1 MRIRIFISS
10 VQKELTDERMVL
22 QILLST
28 DPFLSEH
35 CVPVLFEAQPAG
47 LQPDHQAYLESLRA
61 CQVYLGI
68 IWKEY
73 GHQVDGLS
81 ATHHEYRLAKELT
94 LPTLVTIKGGNELR
108 RTAETEAFIQEIKAD
123 GHTYDRFDDIEAL
136 QEKVRAR
143 LIKYIKDTYD
153 LEPTSDQEQSAHQ
166 TIQVASSFERQRL
179 EYVSWD
185 EIDRDIASRI
195 VAKAEDR
202 PVDRLSP
209 QFVRK
214 ALWQRGYLWRNEAN
228 QYFASA
234 AGILLMA
241 HDPSVCFAHCRI
253 QIAAHAG
260 TTRSASP
267 LDHDS
272 IRKPLPA
279 AIDAAV
285 AFIRKNTRHP
295 LRVVGLQRVE
305 VDEYPEAA
313 LREALVNAL
322 AHRDYEDSG
331 RKVTVD
337 IFQNR
342 IEIISPGGLAGNLS
356 LARLRAGTARSR
368 SRNPNIAQGLVFL
381 DRMEERGTGIQR
393 MCDAML
399 DHGLDKPV
407 INIVDD
413 EVVVTLPGPGDDL
426 NRIRVSTQAASGLK
440 PSIEAK
446 LNDRQKAA
454 LEAAILNGSVT
465 SSWVCDKQHV
475 TRETAV
481 QDLSELVDLGLLIRV
496 GKGRGTRYEPNT

>member
-10 VQKELTDERMVL
+10 VQKELTDERMAL

-94 LPTLVTIKGGNELR
+94 LPTLVTIKGGNELK
-108 RTAETEAFIQEIKAD
+108 RTAETEAFIQEIKTD

-143 LIKYIKDTYD
+143 LIKHIKDTYD

-185 EIDRDIASRI
+185 EIDMDIAARI
-195 VAKAEDR
+195 VAKAEDP

-209 QFVRK
+209 EFVRK
-214 ALWQRGYLWRNEAN
+214 ALWQRGYLWRNDAN
-228 QYFASA
+228 QYFATA
-234 AGILLMA
+234 AGVLLMA

-295 LRVVGLQRVE
+295 LRVVGLQRIE

-342 IEIISPGGLAGNLS
+342 IEIISPGGLAGNLT
-356 LARLRAGTARSR
+356 LAKLRAGTARSR

-393 MCDAML
+393 MRDAML

-407 INIVDD
+407 ITIVDE

-426 NRIRVSTQAASGLK
+426 DRIRVSTQAALGLK

-446 LNDRQKAA
+446 LNDRQKS
-454 LEAAILNGSVT
+454 ILAEVVTSGSVT
-465 SSWVCDKQHV
+465 TGWCKKQFGV
-475 TRETAV
+475 VQDTAV
-481 QDLSELVDLGLLIRV
+481 RDLKELVELELIEAR
-496 GKGRGTRYEPNT
+496 GAGRGSHYVLKH

>member
-1 MRIRIFISS
+1 
-10 VQKELTDERMVL
+10 L

-35 CVPVLFEAQPAG
+35 CVPVLFEEQPAG
-47 LQPDHQAYLESLRA
+47 LQPNNQAYLELLRT

-81 ATHHEYRLAKELT
+81 ATHHEYRLARELT
-94 LPTLVTIKGGNELR
+94 LPTLVTIKGANDLTR
-108 RTAETEAFIQEIKAD
+108 AAETEAFIQEIKAD
-123 GHTYDRFDDIEAL
+123 GHTYERFNDIEAL

-143 LIKYIKDTYD
+143 LIKHFKDTYD
-153 LEPTSDQEQSAHQ
+153 LEPTSDQEQSARQ

-179 EYVSWD
+179 EYVTWD
-185 EIDRDIASRI
+185 EVNMDIAARM
-195 VAKAEDR
+195 VARAEEQSIDS
-202 PVDRLSP
+202 LSP
-209 QFVRK
+209 DSIRRS
-214 ALWQRGYLWRNEAN
+214 LWQRGYLWRDEAN
-228 QYFASA
+228 QYFATA

-260 TTRSASP
+260 TVRSTNP

-272 IRKPLPA
+272 IRKPLPD

-295 LRVVGLQRVE
+295 LRVVGLQRIE

-337 IFQNR
+337 IFQDR
-342 IEIISPGGLAGNLS
+342 IEIISPGGLAGNLT
-356 LARLRAGTARSR
+356 LAKLRAGTARSR
-368 SRNPNIAQGLVFL
+368 SRNPNTAQGLVFL
-381 DRMEERGTGIQR
+381 GRMEERGTGIQR
-393 MCDAML
+393 MRDAML
-399 DHGLDKPV
+399 DHGLESPV
-407 INIVDD
+407 ISIVDD
-413 EVVVTLPGPGDDL
+413 EVVVSLPGPGDNLD
-426 NRIRVSTQAASGLK
+426 RIRVSTQAASGLK

-454 LEAAILNGSVT
+454 LEEAILSGSVT
-465 SSWVCDKQHV
+465 SGWVCDKQHV

-481 QDLSELVDLGLLIRV
+481 QDLTGLVEFGLLVRV
-496 GKGRGTRYEPNT
+496 GKGRGTRYEPTT

>member
-1 MRIRIFISS
+1 MRIRVFISS
-10 VQKELTDERMVL
+10 VQKELTDERMSL

-35 CVPVLFEAQPAG
+35 CVPVLFEEQPAG
-47 LQPDHQAYLESLRA
+47 LQPDNRAYLELLRT

-81 ATHHEYRLAKELT
+81 ATHHEYRLAKELA
-94 LPTLVTIKGGNELR
+94 LPTLVTIKGNNDLAR
-108 RTAETEAFIQEIKAD
+108 ADETESFIQEIKDD
-123 GHTYDRFDDIEAL
+123 GHTYDRFNDTEAL

-143 LIKYIKDTYD
+143 LIRHIKDTYD

-179 EYVSWD
+179 EFVPWD
-185 EIDRDIASRI
+185 ELDMTIANRI
-195 VAKAEDR
+195 VAKSEEQS
-202 PVDRLSP
+202 VDTLSP
-209 QFVRK
+209 ESVRR
-214 ALWQRGYLWRNEAN
+214 ALWQRGYLWRNDAD
-228 QYFASA
+228 QYFATA
-234 AGILLMA
+234 AGILLMS

-260 TTRSASP
+260 IARSASP
-267 LDHDS
+267 LDHAT
-272 IRKPLPA
+272 IRKPLPD

-285 AFIRKNTRHP
+285 TFIRKNTRHP

-305 VDEYPEAA
+305 VDEYPESA

-337 IFQNR
+337 VFQDR
-342 IEIISPGGLAGNLS
+342 VEIVSPGGLAGNLT
-356 LARLRAGTARSR
+356 LAKLRAGTARSR
-368 SRNPNIAQGLVFL
+368 SRNPNTAQGLVFL

-393 MCDAML
+393 MRDAML
-399 DHGLDKPV
+399 DHGLERPV
-407 INIVDD
+407 ITIVDD
-413 EVVVTLPGPGDDL
+413 EVVVMLPGPGDDL
-426 NRIRVSTQAASGLK
+426 DRIRVTAQATSGLK

-446 LNDRQKAA
+446 LNDRQKSI
-454 LEAAILNGSVT
+454 LEEIVANGSVST
-465 SSWVCDKQHV
+465 GWCKKQFGV
-475 TRETAV
+475 VQDTAV
-481 QDLSELVDLGLLIRV
+481 RDLKELVELELIEPR
-496 GKGRGTRYEPNT
+496 GAGRGRHYVLKA

>member
-10 VQKELTDERMVL
+10 AQKELTDERMAL

-35 CVPVLFEAQPAG
+35 CVPVLFEEQPAG
-47 LQPDHQAYLESLRA
+47 LQPDSQAYLELLRT

-81 ATHHEYRLAKELT
+81 ATHHEYRLARELS
-94 LPTLVTIKGGNELR
+94 LPSLVTIKGPNSLKR
-108 RTAETEAFIQEIKAD
+108 ADETEAFIQEIKED
-123 GHTYDRFDDIEAL
+123 GHTYDRFNDTEAL
-136 QEKVRAR
+136 QEKVRTR
-143 LIKYIKDTYD
+143 LIRHIKDTYD

-166 TIQVASSFERQRL
+166 TILVASLFERQRL
-179 EYVSWD
+179 DFLSWD
-185 EIDRDIASRI
+185 EIDMDIAAQI
-195 VAKAEDR
+195 VAKADER
-202 PVDRLSP
+202 SVDGLTPEHIRRS
-209 QFVRK
+209 
-214 ALWQRGYLWRNEAN
+214 LWQRGYLWRNDSN
-228 QYFASA
+228 HYFATA

-253 QIAAHAG
+253 QIAAHSG
-260 TTRSASP
+260 TARSAGP
-267 LDHDS
+267 LDHIA
-272 IRKPLPA
+272 IRKPLPD
-279 AIDAAV
+279 AIDAV
-285 AFIRKNTRHP
+285 VTFIRKNTRHP
-295 LRVVGLQRVE
+295 LRVVGLRKIE

-337 IFQNR
+337 IFQDR
-342 IEIISPGGLAGNLS
+342 IEIVSPGRLAGNLT
-356 LARLRAGTARSR
+356 LTKLRNGTARSR
-368 SRNPNIAQGLVFL
+368 SRNPNTAQGLVFL

-393 MCDAML
+393 MRDAML

-407 INIVDD
+407 ITIVDD

-426 NRIRVSTQAASGLK
+426 DRIRVSTESPTGLK
-440 PSIEAK
+440 ASVEAK
-446 LNDRQKAA
+446 LNARQKAA
-454 LEAAILNGSVT
+454 LEEAILNGSVT
-465 SSWVCDKQHV
+465 SGWICDKQQV

-481 QDLSELVDLGLLIRV
+481 QDLTSLVELGLLVRV
-496 GKGRGTRYEPNT
+496 GKGRGTRYEPVT